1 MSSAWQRGKLINRT
15 KNDWRINKQLIRTE
29 SEWKDY
35 AMSTF
40 IRDINCTNWINIRL
54 LKIFY
59 VCIFNQ
65 SNGLGV
71 NLRPSSKS
79 VFRHPLFRVFKWCF
93 FYCFIFWAPYIHV
106 RIFSVVIKVWTAV
119 CNIFDL
125 RFITTGIDLIWS
137 KLRWILDMDIYT
149 TSQFAWINNK
159 QSWNQFTS
167 H

>member
-54 LKIFY
+54 LKIFH

-93 FYCFIFWAPYIHV
+93 LLFYFLC
-106 RIFSVVIKVWTAV
+106 T
-119 CNIFDL
+119 
-125 RFITTGIDLIWS
+125 
-137 KLRWILDMDIYT
+137 IYT
-149 TSQFAWINNK
+149 YTYLLGGNQGLNSGVHYFWFKIFNNRNGFNFE
-159 QSWNQFTS
+159 QI
-167 H
+167 